1 MELKILEISYELD
14 NEEGLNALF
23 FQTSEGYYTI
33 SRLKE
38 EDKLYMELNSQV
50 DGKYFDTEYFD
61 CSVRN
66 GYISFHVPENRNWD
80 LGMYQNITLLFSPV
94 SIDEFKRISM
104 VVRNIFTERTGTYY
118 TNE

>member
-1 MELKILEISYELD
+1 MEFKVLEISYELD

-38 EDKLYMELNSQV
+38 EDNLYMELNSQEN
-50 DGKYFDTEYFD
+50 GKYFDTDYFD

-66 GYISFHVPENRNWD
+66 GCISFNVPENRNWD
-80 LGMYQNITLLFSPV
+80 LGIYQNITLLFSPV
-94 SIDEFKRISM
+94 NIDEFKRISM
-104 VVRNIFTERTGTYY
+104 VVRNIFTERTGMYY